1 LISYYKPQHKGPL
14 PFRRPLEQ
22 AKQSPATDSQVKGSQ
37 KSQSVE
43 DKMASLIAYRMA
55 KELCKKCGEKC
66 GRTHQCANLVQLHV
80 LQEVWDLFQLEDT
93 GTQEDSVSDQELMAI
108 SVVALTGQETAKTLR
123 IKGSIQ
129 DIVLMLI
136 DSGNSH
142 SISEHVAALLQGVT
156 NSAHVTKVRV
166 TDGGILHSSAEFKDA
181 KWFIQ
186 GYSFSSDL
194 KVLPLQNLDMAV
206 GMDWLERFSPMKV
219 HWSQKWLTRGVGL
232 PHD

>member
-1 LISYYKPQHKGPL
+1 VDQLQAYSRNIDPLYYTTKFVDGLRDDIKTAVQYLILLAAWLCCRRSLEWPQQGNSEDLISYYKPQHKGPL

-108 SVVALTGQETAKTLR
+108 SVVALTGQETAKTENQGLNSGYCVDADRLR
-123 IKGSIQ
+123 QLS
-129 DIVLMLI
+129 
-136 DSGNSH
+136 
-142 SISEHVAALLQGVT
+142 
-156 NSAHVTKVRV
+156 
-166 TDGGILHSSAEFKDA
+166 LH
-181 KWFIQ
+181 
-186 GYSFSSDL
+186 
-194 KVLPLQNLDMAV
+194 
-206 GMDWLERFSPMKV
+206 
-219 HWSQKWLTRGVGL
+219 
-232 PHD
+232 